1 MLDTSLAGQLKSLLE
16 RLTVPIEL
24 VSSLDDGPKSAEL
37 AELLTEIA
45 AMSDKITYTR
55 TDDDARRPSFAIR
68 RTGIDVEVRFAGIP
82 LGHEFSSLALAL
94 LQVGGYPSK

>member
-37 AELLTEIA
+37 AELLNLGGA
-45 AMSDKITYTR
+45 ADRIL
-55 TDDDARRPSFAIR
+55 A
-68 RTGIDVEVRFAGIP
+68 
-82 LGHEFSSLALAL
+82 ALAL
-94 LQVGGYPSK
+94 NAA

>member
-45 AMSDKITYTR
+45 AMSDKISYSR
-55 TDDDARRPSFAIR
+55 ADDDARRPSFVIR
-68 RTGIDVEVRFAGIP
+68 R
-82 LGHEFSSLALAL
+82 SSRSSSPPEPARR
-94 LQVGGYPSK
+94 QRCPRSIT